1 MSIINQT
8 LRELDAR
15 QPSRSAALTRSP
27 AVVRRGGQRV
37 AVAAFALLP
46 VVAALA
52 WLTATERGDGAQTR
66 ANHAE
71 PGRSGSRAA
80 PHTVPA
86 IPVAAEVAVPLRMA
100 AAAVPPR
107 SDTVAV
113 AAAIAEPA
121 PAESSEAEAPPPPQE
136 ASVPAPTARPNR
148 TAAPSDSARD
158 ALIRKDFSRPRAE
171 EEAETRYRKALAF
184 ARSGREVEAR
194 TLLDEAVRLAPRHVA
209 ARQLLATSL
218 HEAGRAGEAEAV
230 LTAGYRSAP
239 DNPWFAL
246 SLARLQAER
255 GHVEAAVATLLDGI
269 DNRAVDAEYRATLAA
284 LLLRLDR
291 PGEAARQY
299 EESLRV
305 EPERG
310 RWWMGLG
317 LALEGEGKTAA
328 ARTAYGRALATRDLP
343 EKLVE
348 FVRTKVEHP

>member
-15 QPSRSAALTRSP
+15 KPSRSAAPTRSP
-27 AVVRRGGQRV
+27 VVVRRGGQRLAIA
-37 AVAAFALLP
+37 AVALLP

-52 WLTATERGDGAQTR
+52 WLTATARGDGAQTR
-66 ANHAE
+66 ANLAE
-71 PGRSGSRAA
+71 PRRTGSRAA

-86 IPVAAEVAVPLRMA
+86 SPLAAEVAA
-100 AAAVPPR
+100 
-107 SDTVAV
+107 
-113 AAAIAEPA
+113 
-121 PAESSEAEAPPPPQE
+121 PPQE
-136 ASVPAPTARPNR
+136 ASVPAPAARSTR
-148 TAAPSDSARD
+148 TAAPSDLGRN

-184 ARSGREVEAR
+184 ARSGHEAEAR
-194 TLLDEAVRLAPRHVA
+194 ALLDEAVRLVPRHVA

-230 LTAGYRSAP
+230 LITGYRTSP

-246 SLARLQAER
+246 NLARLQAER
-255 GHVEAAVATLLDGI
+255 GYLEAASATLLDGI
-269 DNRAVDAEYRATLAA
+269 DDRAVDAEYRATLAA

-299 EESLRV
+299 EQSLRV

-317 LALEGEGKTAA
+317 LALEGKGKTAA
-328 ARTAYGRALATRDLP
+328 ARTAYGRALATRELP

-348 FVRTKVEHP
+348 FVRTKLEHP